1 MSSELRYVPKA
12 VKAPHSATVLEV
24 TWGDGHR
31 CSYPHRIL
39 RGYCPC
45 AGCQGHSGTIKF
57 VAGHSGQGLE
67 IREIEQVGNYAL
79 GFTWG
84 DAHASGIYTF
94 VYLRRLCDLLETHGA
109 EGLEQLGELPKE

>member
-1 MSSELRYVPKA
+1 MSSSTEPRFRPTA
-12 VKAPHSATVLEV
+12 VKAPHSATVLEI
-24 TWGDGHR
+24 TWADGHR

-57 VAGHSGQGLE
+57 VGGHNLE
-67 IREIEQVGNYAL
+67 IREIERVGNYAL

-94 VYLRRLCDLLETHGA
+94 LYLRRLCDLLEAHGA
-109 EGLEQLGELPKE
+109 EGLEKLGELSKA

>member
-1 MSSELRYVPKA
+1 MSTDPRFRPTG
-12 VKAPHSATVLEV
+12 VKAPHGASLLEI
-24 TWGDGHR
+24 TWADGHR

-45 AGCQGHSGTIKF
+45 AGCQGHSGTVKF
-57 VAGHSGQGLE
+57 VSGHNLE

-79 GFTWG
+79 GFSWG

-94 VYLRRLCDLLETHGA
+94 IYLRRLCDLLEAHGA